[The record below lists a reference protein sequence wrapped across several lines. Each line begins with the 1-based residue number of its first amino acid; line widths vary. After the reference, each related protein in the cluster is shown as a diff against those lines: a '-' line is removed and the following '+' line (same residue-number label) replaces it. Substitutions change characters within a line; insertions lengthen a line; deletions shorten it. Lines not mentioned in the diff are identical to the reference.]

1 MSFPTVFKE
10 IIMIRSILSLCLV
23 ALLAACAAPMQQ
35 QPGLQQGPMLQPVS
49 DAGAQTAPSGRSCP
63 AGTSWRRLDWQGHP
77 MHNKEAC
84 LPSEAEIAKQK
95 TAFNNARCSNLPGT
109 SWRRLDWPGHPQHGK
124 ELCLP
129 SESVIA
135 QQKAGK

>member
-1 MSFPTVFKE
+1 MYQTIHTLIAFG
-10 IIMIRSILSLCLV
+10 LV
-23 ALLAACAAPMQQ
+23 ALLTACAIPMQQ
-35 QPGLQQGPMLQPVS
+35 QPGPQQRPMLQPVS
-49 DAGAQTAPSGRSCP
+49 DAGAQTVPNGRLCP

-77 MHNKEAC
+77 MHDKEAC
-84 LPSEAEIAKQK
+84 LPPEAEIAKQK
-95 TAFNNARCSNLPGT
+95 MAFNNARCSSLPGT